1 MDQYIEFAS
10 NHWMLVTGFFAIT
23 YFLINDI
30 IETSLRKYKTISPI
44 LTVTKLNS
52 GNPIIVDVREPGE
65 FKKGHIADA
74 ILIPVGSI
82 EKQLNKLEL
91 YKKDDVI
98 VVCHTGTRSAPACTT
113 LTKNGFENVFL
124 MIGGMQSWEEN
135 KLPIVKSK

>member
-52 GNPIIVDVREPGE
+52 GSPIIVDVREPSE

-74 ILIPVGSI
+74 ILMPVGNL

-91 YKKDDVI
+91 YKKDEVI
-98 VVCHTGTRSAPACTT
+98 VVCHTGTRSAVACTT

>member
-10 NHWMLVTGFFAIT
+10 NHWMLVTAFFAIT

-52 GNPIIVDVREPGE
+52 GNPIIVDVREPSE

-74 ILIPVGSI
+74 ILIPVGNL

-91 YKKDDVI
+91 YKEDDII
-98 VVCHTGTRSAPACTT
+98 VVCHTGTRSAVACTT

-135 KLPIVKSK
+135 KLPIVKEK